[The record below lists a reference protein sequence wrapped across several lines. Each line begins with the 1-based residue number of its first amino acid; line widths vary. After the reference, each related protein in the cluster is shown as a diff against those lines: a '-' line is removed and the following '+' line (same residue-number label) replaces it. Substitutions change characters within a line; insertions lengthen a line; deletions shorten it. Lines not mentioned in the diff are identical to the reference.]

1 MKKEFVTQFLI
12 SNGKYFPK
20 NKLDYIGKEL
30 EKYDGLEYSIN
41 SNYISPLRGVLYTFL
56 FSPFDRLL
64 LKDKFWGVLKFF
76 LAISVIYL
84 YVNYRYTN
92 LPHIVF
98 LSFLIWQFLD
108 YTTALWRVK
117 KTNFRTLKSIIKE
130 KGTMINKSES
140 SNSSSEIG
148 SWKRDNPNLS
158 LNDYY
163 KQK

>member
-1 MKKEFVTQFLI
+1 MKKEFVTQFLVA
-12 SNGKYFPK
+12 NGKYFPK

-56 FSPFDRLL
+56 FSPFDRLF
-64 LKDKFWGVLKFF
+64 LKDKFWGVLKFC
-76 LAISVIYL
+76 LAVSVIYL
-84 YVNYRYTN
+84 YINYKYTN
-92 LPHIVF
+92 LPYIAF
-98 LSFLIWQFLD
+98 LFFLVWQFLD
-108 YTTALWRVK
+108 YITVIWRVK

-130 KGTMINKSES
+130 NGTIVNKPKND
-140 SNSSSEIG
+140 NSSSDLEN
-148 SWKRDNPNLS
+148 WKRDNPNLS